1 MGDPRKIRAKY
12 SGPQHPWNRK
22 RLEEERV
29 LVSEYGLKNKK
40 DLWKVTSKLTHY
52 KKQAKTLIARQGK
65 QAETEKQLFL
75 EKLQK
80 LKLVGEAGTVDD
92 VLQLTAKDL
101 LERRLQTI
109 VMRKGFA
116 QSAKQSRQ
124 FIVHGHIAV
133 NGQIITVPSYF
144 VPAAF
149 EDTLSYASRSALSE
163 PEHPVRQVKEKAP
176 VAEKK
181 SEEKTEEVVSA

>member
-1 MGDPRKIRAKY
+1 MGDPRKTRSKY

-22 RLEEERV
+22 RLEEERL

-52 KKQAKTLIARQGK
+52 KKQAKTLIARRGK

-75 EKLQK
+75 QKLQK
-80 LKLVGEAGTVDD
+80 LKLIGESATVDD

-101 LERRLQTI
+101 LERRLQTM

-133 NGQIITVPSYF
+133 HGQIMTVPSF
-144 VPAAF
+144 LVPGAV
-149 EDTLSYASRSALSE
+149 EDMLSYASRSALSE
-163 PEHPVRQVKEKAP
+163 PEHPVRQVKEKA
-176 VAEKK
+176 VAPKA
-181 SEEKTEEVVSA
+181 EEKTEEVAAA